1 MLVELIPSLASGFF
15 KDTIDILETYLY
27 IEEQPLLKRITHHEI
42 SRPASADSESLREN
56 ILELTIS
63 HLKTLYQVSS
73 TSTLSASSD
82 LTSLQ
87 KLLLICHSSRNPDI
101 AKFSSK
107 TMGSIVKSFQKLDPI
122 LFDLWWECIA
132 TCLTNPD
139 SGVDPENGYIL
150 WLRCISGNVLNGSS
164 DKLQHLFDTDS
175 YWGYLQDGV
184 LNKTYEIRKYTLY
197 ILSQSLQ
204 KIDHD
209 LDFDFMT
216 WKVSEK
222 DTYTFEWQRYTTL
235 VNIISIDTSLHQ
247 AEDSSFDLIKIIGQ
261 ESLIPKSWARCLL
274 SAGLQSSMD
283 SLKKYI
289 GNVAMQVTTKDMEI
303 YATGFSFLTDIL
315 LPHLMT
321 ASLFTVEKSKGTPS
335 IDICPYGEQLSNFIA
350 SLFQYL
356 DDNTSRA
363 ACNHLLSFLYGLRL
377 SFDPARLYVMYG
389 IERGLKDRRVL
400 TLAEL
405 DLVKSL
411 FSSTAE
417 TKLREKAIYFLYFRL
432 LLSTSDEI
440 VPFKSWFSVLADITS
455 NQPYL
460 YLESAA
466 EVVTFIKSTKYIDE
480 FEALHADILEE
491 KSYEL
496 LPVYIDLS
504 FSLGSQPDQ
513 SDLENLSFS
522 QLLEYSRSGI
532 PSALNFFQ
540 ESSDL
545 QKRFQKD
552 LTFSMLN
559 NDSIESAKFLE
570 ISASFKELPESQ
582 KDLFKFSEVIPD
594 YTEFI
599 ASLWSPLY
607 NLDVIDNAKLEYVYS
622 QISMINI
629 ILEQPDYSFGP
640 SAISAEQL
648 IEFLNKLVIAKTPS
662 KASNVV
668 KNNALSESYR
678 ALYNVLSFS
687 NVDAVLLLDTFASQ
701 VESVTSQCRYQICR
715 TVLDLIKGNASL
727 VARHTKTFTLLVRAF
742 WASLVTDRLI
752 ATERSLHTSF
762 IDLAFN
768 QDVLKV
774 AVDDSELA
782 GALETIAEE
791 LIQLCYARRGL
802 LSKLSEIIYD
812 YHKSHPVSYSKWI
825 GRISV
830 SIFTFAQINDNLF
843 RLEHVIGALHDQLSI
858 DRHDININPAIY
870 AEEYG
875 RIEVSSRID
884 IILSFAS
891 LKASVPSDVEYANY
905 LFDFILN
912 SPRYHIFE
920 PVKRND
926 GLEELER
933 VCLYQVL
940 LVLSRFLERDLQK
953 LDVLTTE
960 TFIPSL
966 YTEPSPVVRTSI
978 EWLISRFTFRLLQ
991 SGFTSSLFD
1000 KISNFEESPRILAS
1014 YQKICLMVARRMRS
1028 ANIDSWAQY
1037 YYDYI
1042 LKVIPFASS
1051 NRAGIRHFAVS
1062 MLCALSNEFND
1073 FNDDQNPVPSML
1085 KDLLLAVEGVTKHAQ
1100 NSENYK
1106 QYRSGDDSVWD
1117 IERDFTVVGICGG
1130 VLRKVS
1136 DRVFGDIDQLD
1147 FALFIR
1153 DENNLEIP
1161 MGLDIDHRYWIPENM
1176 SISEAESTLI
1186 SSKPASESTPLQVKS
1201 VSWNSVYDM
1210 TVGEDGRDSDKIK
1223 RGELIVVSSL
1233 VDKAPNLGGICRLC
1247 DVLGAKQLCL
1257 DDISITRHPQF
1268 KNVAVS
1274 ADRWMPMIEVKQADI
1289 IDFMLQKKREGYTLI
1304 GLEQTDKSVE
1314 LNADLKFP
1322 RKSLVLLGKEREGIP
1337 GEYLAELDFCVE
1349 IKQVGVIRSMN
1360 IQTATAV
1367 LVHSYSVQHC

>member
-1 MLVELIPSLASGFF
+1 
-15 KDTIDILETYLY
+15 
-27 IEEQPLLKRITHHEI
+27 
-42 SRPASADSESLREN
+42 
-56 ILELTIS
+56 
-63 HLKTLYQVSS
+63 
-73 TSTLSASSD
+73 
-82 LTSLQ
+82 
-87 KLLLICHSSRNPDI
+87 
-101 AKFSSK
+101 
-107 TMGSIVKSFQKLDPI
+107 MGSIVKSLEKLDII
-122 LFDLWWECIA
+122 LFDLWWECI
-132 TCLTNPD
+132 TDCLTNPD
-139 SGVDPENGYIL
+139 SGVDPENGYVL
-150 WLRCISGNVLNGSS
+150 WLRCISGDALSDS
-164 DKLQHLFDTDS
+164 YDKLQHLFKTES
-175 YWGYLQDGV
+175 YWGYLQDGI

-204 KIDHD
+204 RIEHD
-209 LDFDFMT
+209 LDFDFMI
-216 WKVSEK
+216 WKVDEK
-222 DTYTFEWQRYTTL
+222 DRYIFEWQRYTTL

-247 AEDSSFDLIKIIGQ
+247 AEDSSSDLIKIIGH

-289 GNVAMQVTTKDMEI
+289 GNVAMQVTTRDMEI

-356 DDNTSRA
+356 DDDTSRA
-363 ACNHLLSFLYGLRL
+363 ACNHLLSFLYDLRL

-389 IERGLKDRRVL
+389 IERGLRDRNVL
-400 TLAEL
+400 SLSEL
-405 DLVKSL
+405 ELVKSL

-432 LLSTSDEI
+432 LLSTSDES
-440 VPFKSWFSVLADITS
+440 VSFKGWFSILTEIS
-455 NQPYL
+455 SKQSYL
-460 YLESAA
+460 YLESAQ
-466 EVVTFIKSTKYIDE
+466 EVVAFIKSTKYINE
-480 FEALHADILEE
+480 FENLHSIILEE
-491 KSYEL
+491 KLYDM

-504 FSLGSQPDQ
+504 FRLGLQPAHT
-513 SDLENLSFS
+513 DLDELSFS

-532 PSALNFFQ
+532 PSALSIFQ
-540 ESSDL
+540 ESPDL
-545 QKRFQKD
+545 QKRFHKD
-552 LTFSMLN
+552 LSSVFSDENVDVSKL
-559 NDSIESAKFLE
+559 LE
-570 ISASFKELPESQ
+570 ISTSFNELPELQ
-582 KDLFKFSEVIPD
+582 KDLFKLSEAIPD
-594 YTEFI
+594 YTTFI
-599 ASLWSPLY
+599 ESLWSRIY
-607 NLDVIDNAKLEYVYS
+607 NLEAIENSKLEYIYS

-629 ILEQPDYSFGP
+629 ILEQPDYSF
-640 SAISAEQL
+640 SFSSISAEQL
-648 IEFLNKLVIAKTPS
+648 IEFLNKLLVAKTPS
-662 KASNVV
+662 KVSNIV
-668 KNNALSESYR
+668 KNNALSETYR
-678 ALYNVLSFS
+678 ALYNVLSFGT
-687 NVDAVLLLDTFASQ
+687 VDVVLLFETFTSQ
-701 VESVTSQCRYQICR
+701 IESITSQCRYQICR
-715 TVLDLIKGNASL
+715 IILDLMKNNSKL
-727 VARHTKTFTLLVRAF
+727 VARHTEKFTLLVKAF

-752 ATERSLHTSF
+752 ATERSLHTFF
-762 IDLAFN
+762 IELAFN

-774 AVDDSELA
+774 AVDNSELA
-782 GALETIAEE
+782 SVLETIAEE

-802 LSKLSEIIYD
+802 LSKLSEIVYD
-812 YHKSHPVSYSKWI
+812 YHKCKPECFAKWI

-858 DRHDININPAIY
+858 ARHDLNITPAIY

-891 LKASVPSDVEYANY
+891 LKPTNSADVEYANY
-905 LFDFILN
+905 LFDFILD
-912 SPRYHIFE
+912 SPRYHIFT

-940 LVLSRFLERDLQK
+940 LVLSRFLEKDLQK
-953 LDVLTTE
+953 IEILTNE

-966 YTEPSPVVRTSI
+966 YTEPSPVVRISI
-978 EWLISRFTFRLLQ
+978 EWLISRFSFKLLEN
-991 SGFTSSLFD
+991 GFTSSLLD
-1000 KISNFEESPRILAS
+1000 RMSNFEESPRVLSS
-1014 YQKICLMVARRMRS
+1014 YQKMCLMVARRLRS
-1028 ANIDSWAQY
+1028 ANLDIWAQY

-1062 MLCALSNEFND
+1062 MLCALRKD
-1073 FNDDQNPVPSML
+1073 FNNGYDYGTSVPSIL
-1085 KDLLLAVEGVTKHAQ
+1085 KDLVLAVDGVTQHAQ
-1100 NSENYK
+1100 TSENYK
-1106 QYRSGDDSVWD
+1106 QYRSGDDTVWN
-1117 IERDFTVVGICGG
+1117 IEQDFTIVGICGG
-1130 VLRKVS
+1130 VLKKVS
-1136 DRVFGDIDQLD
+1136 DRVFGHIDQLD

-1153 DENNLEIP
+1153 DENDLEIP
-1161 MGLDIDHRYWIPENM
+1161 IGLDNNYRHWIPDNM
-1176 SISEAESTLI
+1176 EVTETDSTLI
-1186 SSKPASESTPLQVKS
+1186 TSKPASESTPLQVKS

-1289 IDFMLQKKREGYTLI
+1289 IDFMLQKKKEGYTLI
-1304 GLEQTDKSVE
+1304 GLEQTDKSIE

-1367 LVHSYSVQHC
+1367 LVHSYSIQHC